1 MAFSIFLIGAVLGW
15 FVRPPN
21 RAAAVTVAVGLA
33 LLILY
38 LVLGWVADLVV
49 SPLETIV
56 LLLGTPLAA
65 VLAFRVA
72 RWRAS
77 RQTIRD

>member
-1 MAFSIFLIGAVLGW
+1 MALLILLIGTVLGW
-15 FVRPPN
+15 FVHPPK
-21 RAAAVTVAVGLA
+21 RAAAVTVAVGLVFLIIYLA
-33 LLILY
+33 LGLS
-38 LVLGWVADLVV
+38 DLVV
-49 SPLETIV
+49 SPLELIV

-65 VLAFRVA
+65 ALAFRVA

>member
-15 FVRPPN
+15 LVRPPN
-21 RAAAVTVAVGLA
+21 RAAAVTVVVGLA

-65 VLAFRVA
+65 ALARRVG

-77 RQTIRD
+77 RQAMHH

>member
-1 MAFSIFLIGAVLGW
+1 LIFLVGTTLGW
-15 FVRPPN
+15 FVHPPK
-21 RAAAVTVAVGLA
+21 RAAAVTVVIGLA

-38 LVLGWVADLVV
+38 LALGLTGVVV
-49 SPLETIV
+49 SPIETIV

-65 VLAFRVA
+65 ALAHRVA

-77 RQTIRD
+77 RRTMDD